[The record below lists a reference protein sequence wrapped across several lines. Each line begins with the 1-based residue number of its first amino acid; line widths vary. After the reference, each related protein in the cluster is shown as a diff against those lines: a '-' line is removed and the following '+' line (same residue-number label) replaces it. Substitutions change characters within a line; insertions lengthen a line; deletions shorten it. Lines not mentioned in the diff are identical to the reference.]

1 MFFEDLL
8 GYPLI
13 PALRAFHFYV
23 PGQNGCSKFKFEVL
37 ENRDFFSSF
46 EVGHKG
52 LICKHDSEIIGF
64 IIFSPINPEAH
75 ILSISVTKKIQ
86 SKGVGSLLL
95 QSMLDQCAAMK
106 YKKIFLEVRTSN
118 LQAIN
123 FYQKFGFSK
132 DAIRDNYYT
141 DNSEDALLMSLSI

>member
-1 MFFEDLL
+1 MSIDDLKEA
-8 GYPLI
+8 YKI
-13 PALRAFHFYV
+13 E
-23 PGQNGCSKFKFEVL
+23 CEVNPSPWKYETFL
-37 ENRDFFSSF
+37 SSF

-52 LICKHDSEIIGF
+52 LICKHDSKIIGF

-86 SKGVGSLLL
+86 SKGVGALLL
-95 QSMLDQCAAMK
+95 QSMLDQCAAMN
-106 YKKIFLEVRTSN
+106 YKKIFLEVRISN

>member
-1 MFFEDLL
+1 MGIDDLKEA
-8 GYPLI
+8 YKI
-13 PALRAFHFYV
+13 E
-23 PGQNGCSKFKFEVL
+23 CEVNPSPWKYETFL
-37 ENRDFFSSF
+37 SSF

-52 LICKHDSEIIGF
+52 LICKHDSKIIGF

-86 SKGVGSLLL
+86 SKGVGALLL
-95 QSMLDQCAAMK
+95 QSMLDQCAAMN
-106 YKKIFLEVRTSN
+106 YKKIFLEVRISN

>member
-1 MFFEDLL
+1 MYKVSLMGIDDLKEA
-8 GYPLI
+8 YKI
-13 PALRAFHFYV
+13 E
-23 PGQNGCSKFKFEVL
+23 CEVNPSPWKYETFL
-37 ENRDFFSSF
+37 SSF

-52 LICKHDSEIIGF
+52 LICKHDSKIIGF

-86 SKGVGSLLL
+86 SKGVGALLL
-95 QSMLDQCAAMK
+95 QSMLDQCAAMN
-106 YKKIFLEVRTSN
+106 YKKIFLEVRISN

-123 FYQKFGFSK
+123 FYQKFGF
-132 DAIRDNYYT
+132 RDNYYT

>member
-1 MFFEDLL
+1 MGID
-8 GYPLI
+8 
-13 PALRAFHFYV
+13 H
-23 PGQNGCSKFKFEVL
+23 L
-37 ENRDFFSSF
+37 EEAYKTECAVNPSPWKYETFLSSF
-46 EVGHKG
+46 DVGHKG
-52 LICKHDSEIIGF
+52 LICKHNGEIIGF
-64 IIFSPINPEAH
+64 IIFSPISPEAH
-75 ILSISVTKKIQ
+75 ILSISVIKKIQ

-95 QSMLDQCAAMK
+95 RSMLDQCKAMN

-123 FYQKFGFSK
+123 FYQKFGFIK

>member
-1 MFFEDLL
+1 MYKVSLMSIDDLKEA
-8 GYPLI
+8 YKI
-13 PALRAFHFYV
+13 E
-23 PGQNGCSKFKFEVL
+23 CEVNHSPWKYETFL
-37 ENRDFFSSF
+37 SSF

-95 QSMLDQCAAMK
+95 QSMLDQCAAMN

-132 DAIRDNYYT
+132 DAIRDNYYS

>member
-1 MFFEDLL
+1 MYKVSLMSIDDLKEA
-8 GYPLI
+8 YKI
-13 PALRAFHFYV
+13 E
-23 PGQNGCSKFKFEVL
+23 CEVNPSPWKYETFL
-37 ENRDFFSSF
+37 SSF

-52 LICKHDSEIIGF
+52 FICKHDSEIIGF

-95 QSMLDQCAAMK
+95 QSMLDQCAAMN

>member
-1 MFFEDLL
+1 MYKVSLMGVDHLVEA
-8 GYPLI
+8 YKI
-13 PALRAFHFYV
+13 E
-23 PGQNGCSKFKFEVL
+23 CEVNPSPWKYETFL
-37 ENRDFFSSF
+37 SSF

-52 LICKHDSEIIGF
+52 LICKHNSEIIGF

-75 ILSISVTKKIQ
+75 ILSISVIKKIQ
-86 SKGVGSLLL
+86 SKGVGTLLL
-95 QSMLDQCAAMK
+95 RSMLDQCKAMN

-123 FYQKFGFSK
+123 FYQKFGFIK

>member
-1 MFFEDLL
+1 MYKVSLMGID
-8 GYPLI
+8 
-13 PALRAFHFYV
+13 H
-23 PGQNGCSKFKFEVL
+23 L
-37 ENRDFFSSF
+37 EEAYKIECAVNPSPWKYETFLSSF

-52 LICKHDSEIIGF
+52 LICKHNGEIIGF
-64 IIFSPINPEAH
+64 IIFSPISPEAH
-75 ILSISVTKKIQ
+75 ILSISVIKKIQ

-95 QSMLDQCAAMK
+95 RSMLDQCKAMN

-123 FYQKFGFSK
+123 FYQKFGFIK

>member
-1 MFFEDLL
+1 MYKVSLMGIDHLEEA
-8 GYPLI
+8 YKI
-13 PALRAFHFYV
+13 E
-23 PGQNGCSKFKFEVL
+23 CEVNPSPWKYETFL
-37 ENRDFFSSF
+37 SSF

-52 LICKHDSEIIGF
+52 LICKHNSEIIGF

-75 ILSISVTKKIQ
+75 ILSISVIKKIQ

-95 QSMLDQCAAMK
+95 RSMLDQCKAMN

-123 FYQKFGFSK
+123 FYQKFGFIK

>member
-1 MFFEDLL
+1 MYKVSLMSIDDLKEA
-8 GYPLI
+8 YKI
-13 PALRAFHFYV
+13 E
-23 PGQNGCSKFKFEVL
+23 CEVNPSPWKYETFL
-37 ENRDFFSSF
+37 SSF

-95 QSMLDQCAAMK
+95 QSMLDQCAAMNN
-106 YKKIFLEVRTSN
+106 KKIFLEVRTSN

>member
-1 MFFEDLL
+1 MGIDDLKEA
-8 GYPLI
+8 YKI
-13 PALRAFHFYV
+13 E
-23 PGQNGCSKFKFEVL
+23 CEVNPSPWKYETFL
-37 ENRDFFSSF
+37 SSF

-95 QSMLDQCAAMK
+95 QSMLDQCAAMN